1 MKWFIIIGVM
11 LSLVGS
17 AMWVMPTKRQKF
29 QAKLRLHARTLGFNV
44 QLARLE
50 APRAAGEMEGE
61 TISVPAYR
69 LLRTNMERKD
79 SDGLV
84 VWQVFRLQSM
94 ATTGLVEGWSWMH
107 GENELTQT
115 QLNVLNDVL
124 SSLPKD
130 VTALESNPVQVT
142 AYWHERGDEAVLAEI
157 KERLDRILDA
167 KF

>member
-17 AMWVMPTKRQKF
+17 AMWVMPTQRQKF

-44 QLARLE
+44 QLARLD

-79 SDGLV
+79 SDELV

-94 ATTGLVEGWSWMH
+94 ANTGLLDGWSWMH
-107 GENELTQT
+107 GENELTNE
-115 QLNVLNDVL
+115 QLVLLNDVL
-124 SSLPKD
+124 ATLPDD
-130 VTALESNPVQVT
+130 VAALESNPVQVT
-142 AYWHERGDEAVLAEI
+142 AYWHERGDEAVLVEI
-157 KERLDRILDA
+157 KEQLDRVLES